1 MNSQG
6 NTSFEFLSWPFPSPW
21 TLILPHSPTWPI
33 SVPWTTRTW
42 IPLRSP
48 LPDGPLHGGRCLGQF
63 PSWVPKAALH
73 MLEVSWDKQC
83 VFPVSGHSQ
92 SHYWFWNLFPG
103 VSDSAS
109 NKPVNAR
116 VLDMFNRWYQDAL
129 KWCKD
134 NLPKFS
140 EAYCAL
146 EVGHPQEQEL
156 FIYPAGVCHQTNI
169 TKCLPARNKYLAGK
183 QRCTDSPT
191 TGLGV

>member
-6 NTSFEFLSWPFPSPW
+6 NTPSEFLSWSFPSPW
-21 TLILPHSPTWPI
+21 TLILPPSPI
-33 SVPWTTRTW
+33 SVPWTTLTW

-48 LPDGPLHGGRCLGQF
+48 LPDGPLHGARCLGQF
-63 PSWVPKAALH
+63 PSWLPRAALH
-73 MLEVSWDKQC
+73 MPEVGWVKQC

-92 SHYWFWNLFPG
+92 SHYWLWNLFPG

-109 NKPVNAR
+109 NKPAKAL
-116 VLDMFNRWYQDAL
+116 VLDRFNRWYQDAL
-129 KWCKD
+129 KWFKD

-146 EVGHPQEQEL
+146 EVGHPQEQER

-183 QRCTDSPT
+183 QKFIDSLT

>member
-6 NTSFEFLSWPFPSPW
+6 NTSSEFLSRSFRSLWTFILPPSP
-21 TLILPHSPTWPI
+21 IWPI
-33 SVPWTTRTW
+33 SVPWTTLTW

-48 LPDGPLHGGRCLGQF
+48 LPDGPLHGARCLGQSHPDCREPHF
-63 PSWVPKAALH
+63 TCQRRVGSSSVSSLSQDTHKAII
-73 MLEVSWDKQC
+73 
-83 VFPVSGHSQ
+83 
-92 SHYWFWNLFPG
+92 
-103 VSDSAS
+103 DSEISSLGLATLPPTS
-109 NKPVNAR
+109 LQTH
-116 VLDMFNRWYQDAL
+116 LDMFNRWYQDGL
-129 KWCKD
+129 KWFKD
-134 NLPKFS
+134 NLTKFS

-183 QRCTDSPT
+183 QKFTDSPT